1 MRDPDNPNIEYKQ
14 ISIPLVLLMILFMAI
29 VVMALCFTT
38 LYIVTNAI
46 AISKGSKDI
55 PLLILLSVLEVFL
68 LYSLIVNIITIT
80 RVIKMEWENKPTLYQ
95 ILVFTS
101 LNIPCGIIM
110 ALNIKK
116 QRDEKNK

>member
-55 PLLILLSVLEVFL
+55 PLLILLSVL
-68 LYSLIVNIITIT
+68 
-80 RVIKMEWENKPTLYQ
+80 
-95 ILVFTS
+95 
-101 LNIPCGIIM
+101 
-110 ALNIKK
+110 
-116 QRDEKNK
+116 